1 MPSLPVALL
10 ALVAGC
16 ASTAS
21 VHLPLGAEEREEI
34 QASLGDR
41 RVTVEFRTQ
50 KVSPTVDLVASEVA
64 RRVLRGKAQ
73 LAGNHLQ
80 VDTPDESVTIPLDHL
95 QSINTNHAIG
105 GAVEGGLI
113 GFVTGAIVGGVVG
126 YATGRDCGPHDN
138 RDLCFG
144 RGANAFFLGLGLAN
158 IGAPAGVVLGGL
170 HGRGTF
176 WTFD

>member
-1 MPSLPVALL
+1 MSSLPVALL

-16 ASTAS
+16 ASTTS
-21 VHLPLGAEEREEI
+21 VHLPLGPDERAEI

-50 KVSPTVDLVASEVA
+50 KVSPTVDLVASHA
-64 RRVLRGKAQ
+64 AHRVLRGNAQ

-80 VDTPDESVTIPLDHL
+80 VDAPDESVTIPLDHL
-95 QSINTNHAIG
+95 ESINTNHAVG
-105 GAVEGGLI
+105 GAVEGGLL
-113 GFVTGAIVGGVVG
+113 GFLTGLVVGGVVG

-158 IGAPAGVVLGGL
+158 IGAPMGVVIGGL

-176 WTFD
+176 WKFE